1 VSGVNIVLTMTC
13 PETASL
19 ENGRIVREDGVGA
32 PRSPIGAARLVREP
46 LEGPADAVLAAR
58 WLRGEQRPVALSGA
72 WAGGGVLL
80 ASHPVALACGEDPF
94 VALDA
99 QPPVRVLDAGGEA
112 VGGGWLGWLGF
123 GLARALEPVPPSPPR
138 PQPLPAFDLAFHD
151 HVVRCDADGRW
162 WFEALWTEPRAAAL
176 DERLQTWRT
185 RLAGPLP
192 PAHRFEAGPLRVM
205 PPGAAGH
212 AVAVAETVE
221 RIIAG
226 EVFQANI
233 CLRLEGQIEG
243 DLLDLWVR
251 AAGPAYAAY
260 VAGGDRAVASLSPEL
275 FLRRSGRTV
284 LTEPVKGTA
293 PLSADPATL
302 AQSAKDRA
310 ENVMIV
316 DLMRNDLG
324 RVCEYGSIAVGEL
337 YEVRP
342 AAGVWHLVSSVS
354 GTLREDASTA
364 ELLRATFPPGS
375 VTGAPK
381 VRALRVISELEA
393 TGREVYCG
401 AIGLCSPLSGLELN
415 VAIRTFES
423 RAGRLWLGAGGAV
436 GSDSSPAGEVQEA
449 LLKARGV
456 AATAGVAVD
465 ALAVAPGVA
474 VDALAASVAPIVVDA
489 RPDPA
494 RGLIETV
501 LVTDGRCVAGA
512 AHLARL
518 RESCA
523 ALGLTLPA
531 GLEESI
537 DRAAARLGSGR
548 LRVLLDGAGAHLSTG
563 QLPAPGAVTLR
574 PVVLPGGLGA
584 HKWADRA
591 LIDGLTVPGSTPLF
605 CDLDGQVLEAGHAA
619 VLIVEGETL
628 IAPPLDGRLL
638 PSLSRERT
646 LRVAPTVGLRVAS
659 EPLTLE
665 RARAADAV
673 LLTSALR
680 GAHPGEL
687 PGGPPAGAAERVC
700 EWLALGSRAAVG

>member
-1 VSGVNIVLTMTC
+1 MTC
-13 PETASL
+13 PETATV
-19 ENGRIVREDGVGA
+19 ENGRMELDDCFRA
-32 PRSPIGAARLVREP
+32 TPSPIGAARLVREP

-58 WLRGEQRPVALSGA
+58 WLRGEHRPVALSGA

-112 VGGGWLGWLGF
+112 IGGGWLGWLGF
-123 GLARALEPVPPSPPR
+123 GLARALEPVPPPPPR

-192 PAHRFEAGPLRVM
+192 PAHRFDAGPLRVSA
-205 PPGAAGH
+205 PGAAGH
-212 AVAVAETVE
+212 AAAIAETVE
-221 RIIAG
+221 RIAAG

-251 AAGPAYAAY
+251 AAGASNPAYAAY
-260 VAGGDRAVASLSPEL
+260 VASGDHAVASLSPEL
-275 FLRRSGRTV
+275 FLRGSGRIV
-284 LTEPVKGTA
+284 LTEPIKGTA

-302 AQSAKDRA
+302 RQSAKDRA

-324 RVCEYGSIAVGEL
+324 RVCEYGTVAVGEL
-337 YEVRP
+337 YEVRQ

-354 GTLREDASTA
+354 GTLRADVPTA

-436 GSDSSPAGEVQEA
+436 GSDSSPSGEVQEA

-474 VDALAASVAPIVVDA
+474 VDALAAPVAPIVVDA

-501 LVTDGRCVAGA
+501 LVTDGRCVAGV

-531 GLEESI
+531 GSEESI

-563 QLPAPGAVTLR
+563 QLPAPGTVTLR

-646 LRVAPTVGLRVAS
+646 LRAAPTAGLRVVI
-659 EPLTLE
+659 EPFTLE

-680 GAHPGEL
+680 GPHPGEL
-687 PGGPPAGAAERVC
+687 LGGPPATAAEPVC
-700 EWLALGSRAAVG
+700 GRLALGTRSGAL

>member
-1 VSGVNIVLTMTC
+1 MELDDCFRAT
-13 PETASL
+13 P
-19 ENGRIVREDGVGA
+19 
-32 PRSPIGAARLVREP
+32 SPIGAVRLVREP

-58 WLRGEQRPVALSGA
+58 WLRGERRPVALSGA

-99 QPPVRVLDAGGEA
+99 QPPVRGVDAGGEA
-112 VGGGWLGWLGF
+112 IGGGWLGWLGF
-123 GLARALEPVPPSPPR
+123 GLARALEPVPPPPPR

-151 HVVRCDADGRW
+151 HVVRCDAAGRW

-176 DERLQTWRT
+176 DERLQTWRA

-192 PAHRFEAGPLRVM
+192 PAHRFDAGPLRVSA
-205 PPGAAGH
+205 PGAAGH
-212 AVAVAETVE
+212 AAAVAETVE
-221 RIIAG
+221 RIVAG

-251 AAGPAYAAY
+251 AAGASNPAYAAY
-260 VAGGDRAVASLSPEL
+260 VAGGDHAVASLSPEL

-284 LTEPVKGTA
+284 LTEPIKGTA

-302 AQSAKDRA
+302 RQSAKDRA

-324 RVCEYGSIAVGEL
+324 RVCEYGTVAVGEL
-337 YEVRP
+337 YEVRQ

-354 GTLREDASTA
+354 GTLRADVPTA

-465 ALAVAPGVA
+465 ALAAEAIPTVAP
-474 VDALAASVAPIVVDA
+474 VVVGA

-494 RGLIETV
+494 RGLLETL
-501 LVTDGRCVAGA
+501 LVSEGAGVAAGE
-512 AHLARL
+512 HLARL
-518 RESCA
+518 RGSCA
-523 ALGLTLPA
+523 ALGLVLPL
-531 GLEESI
+531 GLEKSMA
-537 DRAAARLGSGR
+537 RAAARLGCGR
-548 LRVLLDGAGAHLSTG
+548 LRVLVDGAGAHLSTG

-574 PVVLPGGLGA
+574 PVVLPGGLGM
-584 HKWADRA
+584 HKWADRRPIDA
-591 LIDGLTVPGSTPLF
+591 LSAQGSTPLF

-619 VLIVEGETL
+619 VLIVEGEVL

-638 PSLSRERT
+638 PSVSRRRT
-646 LRVAPTVGLRVAS
+646 LLAARTIGLRVLL
-659 EPLTLE
+659 EPFTLE

-680 GAHPGEL
+680 GPHPGEL

-700 EWLALGSRAAVG
+700 EWLALGGRAAVA